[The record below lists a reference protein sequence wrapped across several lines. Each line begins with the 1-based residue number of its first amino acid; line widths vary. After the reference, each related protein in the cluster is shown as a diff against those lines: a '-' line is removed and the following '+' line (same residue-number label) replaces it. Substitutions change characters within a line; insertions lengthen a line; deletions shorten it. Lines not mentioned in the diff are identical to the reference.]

1 MDRTAYAD
9 GLRLRFLTPEDAEEL
24 SAICYPLFREVSDY
38 VPVDVVDAFLD
49 TYLNPDCIR
58 EQMTSGTEF
67 AFVFDGD
74 DRVGFIGYAMEG
86 PDLYLSKLY
95 FFDGFRG
102 KGYGSVCFAFI
113 EKKAREFGA
122 GKIFLET
129 NIRNEKGIRF
139 YERHGFKPTGQIVEM
154 RMRMEKWLEPQV
166 L

>member
-1 MDRTAYAD
+1 MNRTVD
-9 GLRLRFLTPEDAEEL
+9 LGTVRLEFLGPGDAEGLSEL
-24 SAICYPLFREVSDY
+24 CYPLFREVYNY

-49 TYLNPDCIR
+49 TYLNPDSLR
-58 EQMTSGTEF
+58 EQMASGTDF
-67 AFVFDGD
+67 AYVYDGEE
-74 DRVGFIGYAMEG
+74 RVGFIGYAMEG

-122 GKIFLET
+122 RKIFLET

-139 YERHGFKPTGQIVEM
+139 YERHGFKATGQIVEM
-154 RMRMEKWLEPQV
+154 RMRMEKRLDS
-166 L
+166 